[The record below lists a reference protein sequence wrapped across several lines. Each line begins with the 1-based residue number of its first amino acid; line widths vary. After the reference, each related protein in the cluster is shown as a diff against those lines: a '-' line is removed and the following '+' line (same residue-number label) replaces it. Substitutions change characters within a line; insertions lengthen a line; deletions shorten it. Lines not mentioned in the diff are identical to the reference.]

1 MADLNYSDLL
11 PALRFNL
18 RENDC
23 GNDCGCMVFSE
34 SELLTLL
41 EKHGGDVRAASYE
54 GLVIKAENDSIK
66 LPDGLDVSSAREYW
80 LGLARMYR
88 PCAAHNLPRADE
100 VSDNERHQ

>member
-1 MADLNYSDLL
+1 MADCNYSDLM

-18 RENDC
+18 RENVSAE
-23 GNDCGCMVFSE
+23 GCGCAVFSE
-34 SELLTLL
+34 SELMTLL

-54 GLVIKAENDSIK
+54 GLLIKAENDSIK
-66 LPDGLDVSSAREYW
+66 LPDGLDVPSAREYW

-100 VSDNERHQ
+100 VFDNGHR